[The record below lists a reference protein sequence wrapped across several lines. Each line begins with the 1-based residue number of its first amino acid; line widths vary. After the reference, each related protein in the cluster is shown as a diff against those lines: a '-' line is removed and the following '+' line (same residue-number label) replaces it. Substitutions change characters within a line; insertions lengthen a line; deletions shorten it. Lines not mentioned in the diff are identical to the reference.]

1 MNSSRAKKIKKIIRK
16 KELSMRVDAAKY
28 FVKFCYE
35 KSFFVRLQICWKIL
49 FKKVK
54 I

>member
-1 MNSSRAKKIKKIIRK
+1 MNQQRIKKIKKIIRK
-16 KELSMRVDAAKY
+16 RELEMRIEATKH
-28 FVKFCYE
+28 FIKFCYE

-54 I
+54 V